1 MPADTPTPASPART
15 VRRIVTI
22 AAFAAVVVVVYGAAT
37 RIVDAQRLRDRTA
50 DAAVPTVTIV
60 APGPAAAGAP
70 LELPGRVEAFAQA
83 PIYARVSGYL
93 KAWYADIGTK
103 VRAGQLLA
111 EIETPDLDQQL
122 LQAQAELAN
131 ARANAALAETTAKRW
146 QSLLASDS
154 VSQQEVEEKTAD
166 LAARQAE
173 VRALQANVD
182 RYQTLKQFAR
192 IVAPFDGVV
201 TRRETDVGAL
211 INVGSAQG
219 PELFVVADLGKLRVY
234 VNVPQNYASQV
245 HPGTQATLTVPERPG
260 RQYAAAVQS
269 TSNAIDPAS
278 GSMLVQLTVANA
290 SSELLPGGFAR
301 VRFDIPSAAG
311 ALSIPASAL
320 IFDKDG
326 LQVATLGTGDKVV
339 LKPVTLSRDVGATVE
354 LSAGITPTDK
364 VIENPPDGVANGDA
378 VRVAAPGEKP
388 GAVGTKGQDGHAG
401 H

>member
-1 MPADTPTPASPART
+1 MQVDAPTPASPART

-22 AAFAAVVVVVYGAAT
+22 AAFAALVVVMYGAAT
-37 RIVDAQRLRDRTA
+37 RLVDAQRLRDRTA
-50 DAAVPTVTIV
+50 DAAVSTVTIV
-60 APGPAAAGAP
+60 APEPAAAGAP

-93 KAWYADIGTK
+93 KAWYADIGAK

-166 LAARQAE
+166 LAAKQAE

-201 TRRETDVGAL
+201 IRRETDVGAL

-234 VNVPQNYASQV
+234 VNVPQNYTSQV

-260 RQYAAAVQS
+260 QQYAATVQS

-320 IFDKDG
+320 IFDKNG

-339 LKPVTLSRDVGATVE
+339 LKPVTLSRDMGATVE

-364 VIENPPDGVANGDA
+364 VIENPPDGVANGDT
-378 VRVAAPGEKP
+378 VRVAAPAGKP
-388 GAVGTKGQDGHAG
+388 GAVGAKG
-401 H
+401 

>member
-1 MPADTPTPASPART
+1 MQADTPTPASPART

-22 AAFAAVVVVVYGAAT
+22 AAFAALVVVVYGAAT
-37 RIVDAQRLRDRTA
+37 RLVDAQRLRERTA

-60 APGPAAAGAP
+60 APEPAAAGAP

-93 KAWYADIGTK
+93 KAWYADIGAK

-111 EIETPDLDQQL
+111 EIETPDLDQQI

-131 ARANAALAETTAKRW
+131 AKANAALAETTAKRW

-154 VSQQEVEEKTAD
+154 VSQQEVEEKTGD
-166 LAARQAE
+166 LAAKQAE

-234 VNVPQNYASQV
+234 VNVPQNYTSQV

-260 RQYAAAVQS
+260 QQYAATVQS

-311 ALSIPASAL
+311 ALSLPASAL
-320 IFDKDG
+320 IFDKNG
-326 LQVATLGTGDKVV
+326 LQVATLGAGDKVV
-339 LKPVTLSRDVGATVE
+339 LKPVTLSRDMGATVE

-364 VIENPPDGVANGDA
+364 VIENPPDGVANGDT
-378 VRVAAPGEKP
+378 VRVAAPAGKP
-388 GAVGTKGQDGHAG
+388 SAAGAKGRDGHEG
-401 H
+401 R

>member
-1 MPADTPTPASPART
+1 MPADTPSPASPART

-22 AAFAAVVVVVYGAAT
+22 AAFAALVVVVYGAAT
-37 RIVDAQRLRDRTA
+37 RIVDAKRLRDRTA

-60 APGPAAAGAP
+60 APEPAAAGAP

-93 KAWYADIGTK
+93 KAWYADIGAK

-166 LAARQAE
+166 LAAKQAE

-192 IVAPFDGVV
+192 IVVPFDGVV

-211 INVGSAQG
+211 INAGSAQG

-234 VNVPQNYASQV
+234 VNVPQNYTSQV

-260 RQYAAAVQS
+260 HQYAATVQS

-320 IFDKDG
+320 IFDKNG

-339 LKPVTLSRDVGATVE
+339 LKPVTLSRDMGATVE

-364 VIENPPDGVANGDA
+364 VIENPPDGVANGDT
-378 VRVAAPGEKP
+378 VRVAAPAGKP
-388 GAVGTKGQDGHAG
+388 GAVGAKG
-401 H
+401 

>member
-1 MPADTPTPASPART
+1 MPADTPSPASPART

-60 APGPAAAGAP
+60 TPGPAAAGAP

-182 RYQTLKQFAR
+182 RYQALKQFAR

-245 HPGTQATLTVPERPG
+245 HPGTEATLTVPERPG
-260 RQYAAAVQS
+260 RQYAATVQS

-339 LKPVTLSRDVGATVE
+339 LKPVTLSRDMGATVE

-378 VRVAAPGEKP
+378 VRVAAPAEKP
-388 GAVGTKGQDGHAG
+388 GAAGAKGQDGHAG